1 MGGHGEILLEN
12 HGTNMYV
19 SLDSAREE
27 AAKIA
32 YQSLLEQPPTGQ
44 NVLPSSSNERSE
56 ARTDG
61 QSVRQLDTSKS
72 KLFEIH

>member
-1 MGGHGEILLEN
+1 
-12 HGTNMYV
+12 MYV
-19 SLDSAREE
+19 SLDEAREE

-32 YQSLLEQPPTGQ
+32 YQSLLKQPPTGQ
-44 NVLPSSSNERSE
+44 NVLPSSSNVRAE

-72 KLFEIH
+72 KLFEIQ